1 MLSLKQE
8 KSWRNGVKQMARF
21 EIHGGKAVSGRH
33 RVPGNKNAV
42 LPMLAACL
50 LTDDPVRLSNVPL
63 YYDVT
68 TMLEILQQL
77 GATVSLKGHT
87 VTVCAAGIRKTR
99 LDEKLS
105 RLVRSSILFA
115 GPLAARHGRATVFP
129 PGGDMIG
136 RRPLDT
142 HIDALRELGIQTKG
156 RANYQFTRRAFRGAS
171 ILLGEAS
178 VTATENVLM
187 AAVLA
192 PGITSI
198 FNAAC
203 EPHVQDLCRLL
214 NKMGGRIGGI
224 GTNLL
229 TVEGV
234 ESLRGTTHRVSP
246 DYVEAASFVAAA
258 ALTGGELTV
267 EPVLPSDFAVIETP
281 FRRLGIRWSL
291 KENTLHLPAGQS
303 LRIRNDFGS
312 AIPKMEDG
320 TWPSFPSDLMSVS
333 IVIASQCNGT
343 MLFFEK
349 LFESRMYFVDRLIE
363 MGARIVQCDP
373 HRVMVSGPARLH
385 GIRLS
390 SPDIR
395 AGMSMLLAALCANG
409 KSIIDN
415 AQVIDRGYERVDHEL
430 RRLGAEIRRIT

>member
-1 MLSLKQE
+1 
-8 KSWRNGVKQMARF
+8 MAQF
-21 EIHGGKAVSGRH
+21 EIHGGKPISGHH

-50 LTDDPVRLSNVPL
+50 LTDESIRLSNVPL

-68 TMLEILQQL
+68 TMLEILQKL
-77 GATVSLKGHT
+77 GASVSLKGHT
-87 VTVCAAGIRKTR
+87 VVVCAAGMRKTR
-99 LDEKLS
+99 LDENLS

-129 PGGDMIG
+129 PGGDRIG

-142 HIDALRELGIQTKG
+142 HINALHKLGIQTKG
-156 RANYQFTRRAFRGAS
+156 RANYQFTRRDFRGAS
-171 ILLGEAS
+171 ILLDEAS
-178 VTATENVLM
+178 VTATENVIM

-192 PGITSI
+192 PGKTTV

-203 EPHVQDLCRLL
+203 EPHVQDLCNLL
-214 NKMGGRIGGI
+214 NKMGAEISGI

-229 TVEGV
+229 IVEGV
-234 ESLRGTTHRVSP
+234 DSLHGATHRVTP
-246 DYVEAASFVAAA
+246 DYVEAASFIAAA

-267 EPVLPSDFAVIETP
+267 DPVLPSDFAVIEEP
-281 FRRLGIRWSL
+281 FRRLGIKWSI
-291 KENTLHLPAGQS
+291 KENVLSLSGKQS
-303 LRIRNDFGS
+303 LRIRNDFGT
-312 AIPKMEDG
+312 AIPKTEDG
-320 TWPSFPSDLMSVS
+320 PWPSFPSDLMSVS
-333 IVIASQCNGT
+333 IVIASQCTGT

-373 HRVMVSGPARLH
+373 HRVMVSGPAKLR
-385 GIRLS
+385 GIRQS

-395 AGMSMLLAALCANG
+395 AGMSMLLAALCAQG
-409 KSIIDN
+409 KSTIDN
-415 AQVIDRGYERVDHEL
+415 AQIIDRGYEQVDKEL
-430 RRLGAEIRRIT
+430 RRLGADIKRIG